1 MLTHCLENAKYFHQ
15 KNRDT
20 EKMTEPE
27 HPQCPYCGAPI
38 SRTDKYCNN
47 CGKVLIKYSD
57 IAQPQPQQPWSEPLP
72 SEETYERKY
81 SMFQRFYKLVV
92 SPSEA
97 MEDIGKAPDYGGPLI
112 LAILRMI
119 IGAIAIA
126 LAFQKIQWIG
136 DSGIINQVSGILS
149 GVIALAVVIS
159 VFLLIA
165 FWLGKSFIVKRACD
179 SGSSW
184 TFQTAASVT
193 GYAYIADFIFG
204 TIGLIALYAL
214 IPPITFNVSNMEAT
228 RQALADYQAQ
238 VLSIRLLFSIPVS
251 FIALLWKSYLG
262 ALGTKSGTHEKA
274 SVSLGFLV
282 FFILGLLGWL
292 ISFLTTNTI

>member
-1 MLTHCLENAKYFHQ
+1 MLNISTKRIVDA
-15 KNRDT
+15 

-27 HPQCPYCGAPI
+27 QSQCPYCGAPI
-38 SRTDKYCNN
+38 SGTDKYCKN

-72 SEETYERKY
+72 PEEAYERKY
-81 SMFQRFYKLVV
+81 SMFQRFYKLVL

-97 MEDIGKAPDYGGPLI
+97 MEDVGKAPDYGGPLI
-112 LAILRMI
+112 LVILRII

-136 DSGIINQVSGILS
+136 DSGIISQVSGILS
-149 GVIALAVVIS
+149 GVITLAVVIS

-165 FWLGKSFIVKRACD
+165 FWLGKSFIVKHACD
-179 SGSSW
+179 GGSGW

-204 TIGLIALYAL
+204 IIGLIALYAL
-214 IPPITFNVSNMEAT
+214 IPPITFNVSNMDAT

-262 ALGTKSGTHEKA
+262 ALGTKSGTDKKA
-274 SVSLGFLV
+274 SVSLGFFV
-282 FFILGLLGWL
+282 FFILGLVGWL

>member
-1 MLTHCLENAKYFHQ
+1 ML
-15 KNRDT
+15 
-20 EKMTEPE
+20 
-27 HPQCPYCGAPI
+27 
-38 SRTDKYCNN
+38 
-47 CGKVLIKYSD
+47 
-57 IAQPQPQQPWSEPLP
+57 
-72 SEETYERKY
+72 
-81 SMFQRFYKLVV
+81 QRVYKLIV

-97 MEDIGKAPDYGGPLI
+97 MEDIGKAPDYGGPMVLV
-112 LAILRMI
+112 ILRMI

-136 DSGIINQVSGILS
+136 DSGIISQASGILS

-165 FWLGKSFIVKRACD
+165 FWLGKSFIVKHACD
-179 SGSSW
+179 NGSSW

-204 TIGLIALYAL
+204 IIGLTVLYAL

-262 ALGTKSGTHEKA
+262 ALGTKSGTSKKA

>member
-1 MLTHCLENAKYFHQ
+1 
-15 KNRDT
+15 
-20 EKMTEPE
+20 MTEPE
-27 HPQCPYCGAPI
+27 HPQCPYCGALI

-47 CGKVLIKYSD
+47 CGKVLIKNSD
-57 IAQPQPQQPWSEPLP
+57 IAQPQAQQTWSEPLP
-72 SEETYERKY
+72 PEETYERKY
-81 SMFQRFYKLVV
+81 SMVQRFYKLIV

-97 MEDIGKAPDYGGPLI
+97 MKDIGKAPDYSGPLI
-112 LAILRMI
+112 LVILRMI
-119 IGAIAIA
+119 IGAIAVA

-136 DSGIINQVSGILS
+136 DSGIISQASGILS

-165 FWLGKSFIVKRACD
+165 YWLGKSFIVKHACD
-179 SGSSW
+179 NGSSW

-204 TIGLIALYAL
+204 IIGLIVLYAL
-214 IPPITFNVSNMEAT
+214 IPPITFNVSNIEAT

-251 FIALLWKSYLG
+251 FIALVWKSYLG

-282 FFILGLLGWL
+282 FFVLGLLGWL
-292 ISFLTTNTI
+292 ISFLTTRTI

>member
-1 MLTHCLENAKYFHQ
+1 VLSHRLENAKYLHQ
-15 KNRDT
+15 KYRDT

-38 SRTDKYCNN
+38 SRTDKYCKN
-47 CGKVLIKYSD
+47 CGKVLIKYPD

-72 SEETYERKY
+72 PEETYERKY
-81 SMFQRFYKLVV
+81 SMLQRFYKLVV

-112 LAILRMI
+112 LVILRMI
-119 IGAIAIA
+119 IGAIAIT

-149 GVIALAVVIS
+149 GVITLAVVIS

-165 FWLGKSFIVKRACD
+165 YWLGKSFLVKHACD
-179 SGSSW
+179 NGSSW

-204 TIGLIALYAL
+204 IIGLIALYAL

-228 RQALADYQAQ
+228 RQALTDYQAQ

-262 ALGTKSGTHEKA
+262 ALGTKSGTHKKA